1 MAYVHQEALTEFS
14 SIRAPARSNQFTV
27 LATATLDKETVLL
40 QEAKSPQGRGLR
52 KDIDIW
58 RHILASEELSTRE
71 SHLAQVKGLYTLPLP
86 RSIASSFVPKSYRNH
101 LSSASASLEQR
112 RPVYVTKYYE
122 RGSLRDGLDKGE
134 FISKSNTISS
144 NWHCKIAVLKNV
156 ATALH
161 NIQLH
166 MQGQS
171 HGGVSSRSVLL
182 DNDGRAFLSWHR
194 FYTTRQD
201 LLSNPN
207 NLRYYSLTV
216 LRDINEAIEKA
227 PWDTDE
233 ALEIAHD
240 DMYSFGILAWEIA
253 TEDLPFE
260 NVKLPTPKHL
270 LFHSQSRFST
280 SSLPSPLQQLI
291 DHCTH
296 PELDQRPSWCNVI
309 AELDALDPQ
318 ALSKLENE
326 ASQMGLTASGGVMA
340 TNGQESAAITI
351 SDVPEQDPKSE
362 VVEMMESVLNSTFYR
377 RELPPHLDSF
387 TSASGKRLFKDM
399 ILAGTGENF
408 FRMVTSFNTQSDPA
422 FCGVSSL
429 SMVLNALEIDPRKQW
444 RGVWRW
450 YSDEQLDCCAS
461 IEEMKLKGITFN
473 QFACLARCHAK
484 VIVKRADRHTLEEFR
499 RDVQMVSQSSDYQ
512 LVISFSRSALG
523 QTGSGHFSPIGG
535 YHAGEDKV
543 LVLDT
548 ARFKYPPFY
557 ATVTELWESL
567 LPEDPETGLCRGYF
581 VISATSKQKLE
592 IQKQRQ
598 QNLLS
603 SFTSVSSSPA
613 SLPLLPDPTSR
624 PNSPSPTPFDTVVVV
639 PGRTDA
645 AAIVGEGDRSEC
657 DCSCPKKIVDQNL

>member
-1 MAYVHQEALTEFS
+1 MAYVHQEALAKFS
-14 SIRAPARSNQFTV
+14 SIRAPARSNHFTV
-27 LATATLDKETVLL
+27 FATATVEKETVLL
-40 QEAKSPQGRGLR
+40 QEAKDAQGRGLR
-52 KDIDIW
+52 KDIDTW

-86 RSIASSFVPKSYRNH
+86 RSITPSFVPKSYRNQ
-101 LSSASASLEQR
+101 SSATASLEQR

-122 RGSLRDGLDKGE
+122 RGSLRDSLDKGE
-134 FISKSNTISS
+134 FISNSKPASS
-144 NWHCKIAVLKNV
+144 NWHCKITVLKNV

-171 HGGVSSRSVLL
+171 HGGVSSRAVLL
-182 DNDGRAFLSWHR
+182 DKDGGAFLSWHR
-194 FYTTRQD
+194 LNITRQD

-207 NLRYYSLTV
+207 NLRYYSRAV
-216 LRDINEAIEKA
+216 LRDLNEAIEKA
-227 PWDTDE
+227 PWETDE
-233 ALEIAHD
+233 VLEIVHD
-240 DMYSFGILAWEIA
+240 DMYSFGVLAWEIA

-260 NVKLPTPKHL
+260 DVELPTPKRL
-270 LFHSQSRFST
+270 LFHSQRFST
-280 SSLPSPLQQLI
+280 SSVPPPLQQLI
-291 DHCTH
+291 DHCTY
-296 PELDQRPSWCNVI
+296 PELDQRPSWCTVL
-309 AELDALDPQ
+309 AKLDALDPQ
-318 ALSKLENE
+318 ALNKLEIE
-326 ASQMGLTASGGVMA
+326 ANHTDAAMSGGVMA
-340 TNGQESAAITI
+340 TNEQGSAVITVTG
-351 SDVPEQDPKSE
+351 VPEQDPKSE

-408 FRMVTSFNTQSDPA
+408 FKLVTSFNTQSDPA

-484 VIVKRADRHTLEEFR
+484 VIVKRADRHTLDEFR

-592 IQKQRQ
+592 IQKQKQ
-598 QNLLS
+598 QNSLS
-603 SFTSVSSSPA
+603 SSMSTSASSSSV

-624 PNSPSPTPFDTVVVV
+624 PNSPSPTPFDTMVVV
-639 PGRTDA
+639 PDSTDA

-657 DCSCPKKIVDQNL
+657 DCSCPKREYLIE

>member
-1 MAYVHQEALTEFS
+1 MAYIHQENLDGFS
-14 SIRAPARSNQFTV
+14 SIRPPTRSNQFTV
-27 LATATLDKETVLL
+27 LATATLDKEIVLL
-40 QEAKSPQGRGLR
+40 QEAKNAQGRGIR
-52 KDIDIW
+52 KDIDTW
-58 RHILASEELSTRE
+58 RHILASKELSTRE
-71 SHLAQVKGLYTLPLP
+71 SHLAQVKGLYTLPVP
-86 RSIASSFVPKSYRNH
+86 RPIAPSFVPKSYLNQ
-101 LSSASASLEQR
+101 SSATASFEQR
-112 RPVYVTKYYE
+112 RPIYVTKYYE
-122 RGSLRDGLDKGE
+122 RGSLRESLDKGE
-134 FISKSNTISS
+134 FTSMINPSS
-144 NWHCKIAVLKNV
+144 NWHCKITVLKNV

-166 MQGQS
+166 MQGQC

-182 DNDGRAFLSWHR
+182 DKDGRAFLSWHH

-201 LLSNPN
+201 LLSNHI
-207 NLRYYSLTV
+207 NLRYYSLAV

-227 PWDTDE
+227 PWEKDE
-233 ALEIAHD
+233 VLEVAHD
-240 DMYSFGILAWEIA
+240 DMYSFGILVWEIA
-253 TEDLPFE
+253 TEELPFE
-260 NVKLPTPKHL
+260 DVVLPTPKHL

-280 SSLPSPLQQLI
+280 SPVPPLLQQLI
-291 DHCTH
+291 DRCTH
-296 PELDQRPSWCNVI
+296 PELDQRPSWRTVL

-318 ALSKLENE
+318 ALSRFEIE
-326 ASQMGLTASGGVMA
+326 ANQTGSAASGGVMA
-340 TNGQESAAITI
+340 MNDQESVVIAITG
-351 SDVPEQDPKSE
+351 VPEQDPKSE

-387 TSASGKRLFKDM
+387 TSVSGKRLFKDM

-499 RDVQMVSQSSDYQ
+499 KDVQMVSQSSDYQ

-592 IQKQRQ
+592 LQKQKQ

-603 SFTSVSSSPA
+603 SSTSASSSSE

-624 PNSPSPTPFDTVVVV
+624 PNSPSPSPFDAMIVV
-639 PGRTDA
+639 PENIDA
-645 AAIVGEGDRSEC
+645 ATIVGEGDRSEC
-657 DCSCPKKIVDQNL
+657 DCSCPKQVVYQDI

>member
-1 MAYVHQEALTEFS
+1 MAYIHQETLAGFS
-14 SIRAPARSNQFTV
+14 SIRPPTRSNQFTV

-40 QEAKSPQGRGLR
+40 QEAKNAQGRGIR
-52 KDIDIW
+52 KDIDTW

-71 SHLAQVKGLYTLPLP
+71 SHLVQVKGLYTLPVP
-86 RSIASSFVPKSYRNH
+86 RAIAPSFVPKSYYNH
-101 LSSASASLEQR
+101 SSATASLEQR

-122 RGSLRDGLDKGE
+122 RGSLRESLDKGE
-134 FISKSNTISS
+134 FISKTNPSS
-144 NWHCKIAVLKNV
+144 NWHGKIAILKNV

-182 DNDGRAFLSWHR
+182 DKDGRAFLSWHHLN
-194 FYTTRQD
+194 TSRQD
-201 LLSNPN
+201 LLSDSN
-207 NLRYYSLTV
+207 NLRYYSQTV
-216 LRDINEAIEKA
+216 LEGISGSLVNEL
-227 PWDTDE
+227 WDKDKV
-233 ALEIAHD
+233 LELAHD

-253 TEDLPFE
+253 TEELPFE
-260 NVKLPTPKHL
+260 DLESPTPQQL
-270 LFHSQSRFST
+270 IFQTRSRFTT
-280 SSLPSPLQQLI
+280 SAPAPLQQLI

-296 PELDQRPSWCNVI
+296 PEMDQRPSWCTVL
-309 AELDALDPQ
+309 AELDVLDLQ
-318 ALSKLENE
+318 VLSNLEIETNQVAPE
-326 ASQMGLTASGGVMA
+326 VGAMA
-340 TNGQESAAITI
+340 TNEQAVIAITGA
-351 SDVPEQDPKSE
+351 PEQDPKSE

-450 YSDEQLDCCAS
+450 YSDEQLDCCAT

-592 IQKQRQ
+592 LQKQKQ

-603 SFTSVSSSPA
+603 SSTSASSSSV

-624 PNSPSPTPFDTVVVV
+624 PNSPSPTPFDAMVVV
-639 PGRTDA
+639 PDSADA
-645 AAIVGEGDRSEC
+645 ATIVGEGDRSEC
-657 DCSCPKKIVDQNL
+657 DCSCPKKAVHQNI

>member
-1 MAYVHQEALTEFS
+1 MAYIYQETLTGFS
-14 SIRAPARSNQFTV
+14 AIRPPTRSNQFTV
-27 LATATLDKETVLL
+27 NATATLDKETVVL
-40 QEAKSPQGRGLR
+40 QEARNVQGRGIR
-52 KDIDIW
+52 EHIDTW
-58 RHILASEELSTRE
+58 RHILSSEELTTRE
-71 SHLAQVKGLYTLPLP
+71 SHLVQVKGLFTLPLP
-86 RSIASSFVPKSYRNH
+86 RSIAPLFVPKSFRNQ
-101 LSSASASLEQR
+101 SAATASLEQR
-112 RPVYVTKYYE
+112 RPIYVTKYYE
-122 RGSLRDGLDKGE
+122 RGSLRDCLDKAE
-134 FISKSNTISS
+134 FISMTNPASS
-144 NWHCKIAVLKNV
+144 NWHGKIAVLKNV

-182 DNDGRAFLSWHR
+182 DKDGRAFLSWHQSDKS
-194 FYTTRQD
+194 RQD
-201 LLSNPN
+201 LLSNSN
-207 NLRYYSLTV
+207 NLRYYSQAV
-216 LRDINEAIEKA
+216 LKSINGALVNNVLWNTEEV
-227 PWDTDE
+227 
-233 ALEIAHD
+233 LEINHD

-253 TEDLPFE
+253 TDELPYQE
-260 NVKLPTPKHL
+260 VESPSPQQL
-270 LFHSQSRFST
+270 LFQNHNRFT
-280 SSLPSPLQQLI
+280 ILAPAPLQQLI

-296 PELDQRPSWCNVI
+296 SELDQRPSWCTVV
-309 AELDALDPQ
+309 AELDALNLQELSDLEIEANQGDQ
-318 ALSKLENE
+318 AV
-326 ASQMGLTASGGVMA
+326 GGVMVTEEQA
-340 TNGQESAAITI
+340 STVITVTG
-351 SDVPEQDPKSE
+351 VPEQDPKSE

-399 ILAGTGENF
+399 ILEGTGENF
-408 FRMVTSFNTQSDPA
+408 FRMFTSFNTQSDPA

-484 VIVKRADRHTLEEFR
+484 VIVKRADRHSLEEFR

-512 LVISFSRSALG
+512 LVISFSRAALG

-548 ARFKYPPFY
+548 ARFKYPPFW
-557 ATVTELWESL
+557 ATVAELWESL

-592 IQKQRQ
+592 IQKQKM
-598 QNLLS
+598 QNQLS
-603 SFTSVSSSPA
+603 SSTSASSSSV
-613 SLPLLPDPTSR
+613 SLPLLPDPISR
-624 PNSPSPTPFDTVVVV
+624 PNSPSPTPFDAMVVV
-639 PGRTDA
+639 PKSVHEIDA

-657 DCSCPKKIVDQNL
+657 DCSCPKKVVDH